1 MTFQNNK
8 KVFFSLFD
16 AIDFDEFR
24 QNLSSNAPSVS
35 VYFVQSAIAL
45 AIEIDF
51 FNKRNASDYLTFDKY
66 QIYLDYNDTIFIE
79 YSNDEYDNEDS
90 LF

>member
-1 MTFQNNK
+1 MIFQADK
-8 KVFFSLFD
+8 KVFFDLFD

-24 QNLSSNAPSVS
+24 QNLSSNAPSIS
-35 VYFVQSAIAL
+35 IYFVQNAIAL
-45 AIEIDF
+45 ATEIDF
-51 FNKRNASDYLTFDKY
+51 LNKRNVSDYLTFDKY

-79 YSNDEYDNEDS
+79 YSNDDYENEDS

>member
-1 MTFQNNK
+1 MTFQTDK